1 MKVNK
6 EFYQVKIKIY
16 YKSHN
21 AMRGFE
27 TNDIE
32 EAKKRFA
39 DMESFIKNKNSEWLL
54 QLNKVRNNSIIPI
67 KVTSSNGN
75 SYSSP
80 LF

>member
-6 EFYQVKIKIY
+6 EFFQVKIKIY
-16 YKSHN
+16 YKKHN
-21 AMRGFE
+21 IMRGFE

-32 EAKKRFA
+32 EAKKRFGE
-39 DMESFIKNKNSEWLL
+39 MEKAMKANGGEWLL
-54 QLNKVRNNSIIPI
+54 QLNKVYNNSVMPI

-75 SYSSP
+75 SFSSP

>member
-6 EFYQVKIKIY
+6 EFFQVKIKIY
-16 YKSHN
+16 HKSYN
-21 AMRGFE
+21 VMRGFE

-32 EAKKRFA
+32 EAKKRFSAMEKVMKA
-39 DMESFIKNKNSEWLL
+39 DGGEWLL
-54 QLNKVRNNSIIPI
+54 QLNKVHNNSVMPI